1 MININHFDSR
11 GDGLMYLDEKAKII
25 ADYIKDS
32 RYSQAVMINGVWGTG
47 KTFFVDEYLLKEL
60 NDYII
65 IRYSLYGAQSSEQVS
80 AGLNRSILLKLI
92 EHNKF
97 SGKMKRFKMPSK
109 LLNLAPDVID
119 IMLKHNG
126 LESKI
131 LTRIINQMDFDN
143 DKIVII
149 FDDLERVVMDINE
162 IMGLINSYVESKKIK
177 VIIVSNE
184 SELGSSRIS
193 TDLPQKYL
201 VASNQSIV
209 LDEESKENNKNGNN
223 DIVYSHSELIK
234 RTKALFS
241 NDIIYDSIKEKLIG
255 LTVAIN
261 ADFHQLFAPIVEKYA
276 ESSKEFLLSNKN
288 SVIEILQ
295 TSECQNLRT
304 FIFAIIS
311 FDKIFSVI
319 SNLKNQYKDSQ
330 SITVLNEQTTHM
342 MKSIIYKSKGVLN
355 SDTNDYSSLIY
366 ITKGITEYH
375 SVDLF
380 ITSHELNKDEIIAEI
395 TGNIESE
402 LARQKENKEKESL
415 SYYKLNSFGWAGF
428 SDDEVISLSD
438 QLYDELSENKYTVKF
453 FKDIIVYLIQLEYH
467 FKEKKQRI
475 KHSDND
481 YINLMVRYIEEH
493 NVVNNQLDLFRT
505 FSDDKDFKKIF
516 NDYAA
521 PLIKA
526 TIEKEKASVYHKVKE
541 IFDSDNWAD
550 EFYHFCFDNHDAFLI
565 AKRFLSSF
573 DISDI
578 KQLLSHATNN
588 EIQRFSQ
595 GICAVYDFSNL
606 REFYSADIDNLEE
619 IINILDKMYNNENTD
634 CTTRVIIKSY
644 KEKLE
649 AKLKLLK

>member
-1 MININHFDSR
+1 
-11 GDGLMYLDEKAKII
+11 MYLDEKAKII
-25 ADYIKDS
+25 ADYVKDS

-80 AGLNRSILLKLI
+80 AGFNRSILLKLI

-342 MKSIIYKSKGVLN
+342 MKSIIVKSIIYKSKGVLN

-467 FKEKKQRI
+467 FKEKKPENVDYSTL
-475 KHSDND
+475 SDYD
-481 YINLMVRYIEEH
+481 IFAAVIEKPRS
-493 NVVNNQLDLFRT
+493 LFR
-505 FSDDKDFKKIF
+505 F
-516 NDYAA
+516 
-521 PLIKA
+521 
-526 TIEKEKASVYHKVKE
+526 
-541 IFDSDNWAD
+541 
-550 EFYHFCFDNHDAFLI
+550 
-565 AKRFLSSF
+565 
-573 DISDI
+573 
-578 KQLLSHATNN
+578 
-588 EIQRFSQ
+588 
-595 GICAVYDFSNL
+595 
-606 REFYSADIDNLEE
+606 
-619 IINILDKMYNNENTD
+619 
-634 CTTRVIIKSY
+634 
-644 KEKLE
+644 
-649 AKLKLLK
+649 